1 MLNTIATILTGVT
14 LMSAPITNTPTP
26 EASASRAE
34 LLASGLTE
42 MSHVVSLNTTFE
54 ELDQMKAEAEAAGLA
69 FNYKKRG
76 VVTRLVI
83 DLVMDT
89 ETGYELERI
98 IVKDLNDVKVVK
110 WTVNESGHAVA
121 LMDGPI
127 TEKAE
132 F

>member
-14 LMSAPITNTPTP
+14 LMSATITNTPTP
-26 EASASRAE
+26 EVSESRAE
-34 LLASGLTE
+34 LLESGLTE

-121 LMDGPI
+121 LMAGPI

>member
-1 MLNTIATILTGVT
+1 MLNTIATLLTGAA
-14 LMSAPITNTPTP
+14 LMTAPIMNTTNNETDN
-26 EASASRAE
+26 ARAE
-34 LLASGLTE
+34 VLKSGFTE
-42 MSHVVSLNTTFE
+42 MSHVVSLTTSIE
-54 ELDQMKAEAEAAGLA
+54 ELELIKAEAESAGLA

-89 ETGYELERI
+89 HDGYELERI
-98 IVKDLNDVKVVK
+98 VVKEVDEAKVVK
-110 WTVNESGHAVA
+110 WTVNEKGEAVA